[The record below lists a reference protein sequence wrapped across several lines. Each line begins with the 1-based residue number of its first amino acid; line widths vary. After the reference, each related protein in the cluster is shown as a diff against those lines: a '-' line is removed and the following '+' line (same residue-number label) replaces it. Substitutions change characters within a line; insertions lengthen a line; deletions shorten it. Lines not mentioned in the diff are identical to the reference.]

1 MRGRVELTKKAA
13 LIAGTTQELIFLS
26 ETWFDAA
33 IIGIT
38 DTAPVR
44 VIYNTDAIIDAMMAS
59 GEFVDEEEAYD
70 YYGFNIEGAYVGE
83 HTPIFVSVLQSWVD
97 D

>member
-1 MRGRVELTKKAA
+1 MRNRIELTQKAA
-13 LIAGTTQELIFLS
+13 LIAGASQDLLFLT
-26 ETWFDAA
+26 EPWYDAA

-44 VIYNTDAIIDAMMAS
+44 VIYNTDAIIETLVAS
-59 GEFVDEEEAYD
+59 GDFEDEGEAYE
-70 YYGFNIEGAYVGE
+70 YYDFNIEGAYVGE
-83 HTPIFVSVLQSWVD
+83 HTPIFVSVLKSWTD